1 MRVPSPDQERAARE
15 DDARRHL
22 TDAGAAELPRAPWL
36 HRSQPLSSVDLVR
49 YAVWRGQSGTVT
61 ADDVEAALTLLA
73 AARTE
78 VEQLETATV
87 FLARA
92 EGMSWSRIARASGL
106 GSAQAALQ
114 RFDRLAARTES
125 RRDP

>member
-36 HRSQPLSSVDLVR
+36 HRSQPLSSIDLVR

-73 AARTE
+73 AAR
-78 VEQLETATV
+78 ARNTV
-87 FLARA
+87 AVSSCSTSARA